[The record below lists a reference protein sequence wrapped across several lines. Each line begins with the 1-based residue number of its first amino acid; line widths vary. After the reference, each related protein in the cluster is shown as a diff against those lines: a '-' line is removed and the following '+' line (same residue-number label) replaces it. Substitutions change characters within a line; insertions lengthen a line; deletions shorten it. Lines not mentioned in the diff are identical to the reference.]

1 MDNQDMMYGY
11 RVEDLARVA
20 TLMDKCGVKPEEI
33 KRLSDN
39 LIRLYGAI
47 MRGIKYEMKA
57 ASDRII
63 MECRY
68 PGYLD
73 VVRMIEGEEQPGGTK
88 K

>member
-1 MDNQDMMYGY
+1 
-11 RVEDLARVA
+11 
-20 TLMDKCGVKPEEI
+20 
-33 KRLSDN
+33 LSDN

-47 MRGIKYEMKA
+47 MRGINYDVKA

-63 MECRY
+63 MECTY